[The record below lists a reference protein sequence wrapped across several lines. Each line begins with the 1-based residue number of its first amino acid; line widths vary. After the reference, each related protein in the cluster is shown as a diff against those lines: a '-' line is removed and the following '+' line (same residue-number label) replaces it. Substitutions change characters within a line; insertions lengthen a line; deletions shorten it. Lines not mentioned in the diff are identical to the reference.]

1 MPEMTDRVLII
12 VKQDLLIQSSVR
24 DDYLRIMIQSCY
36 QELINRGVSL
46 SDSVDD
52 ILLLADYVSFRYRHR
67 TDNSPIPQ
75 NLQLRIYNKK
85 LQGRL
90 AND

>member
-1 MPEMTDRVLII
+1 MPEITDSVLII

-36 QELINRGVSL
+36 EELKSRGVML
-46 SDSVDD
+46 SENVDD
-52 ILLLADYVSFRYRHR
+52 ILLLADYVSYRYRHR
-67 TDNSPIPQ
+67 TDNIPIPQ
-75 NLQLRIYNKK
+75 NLQQRIYNKK

-90 AND
+90 ADD